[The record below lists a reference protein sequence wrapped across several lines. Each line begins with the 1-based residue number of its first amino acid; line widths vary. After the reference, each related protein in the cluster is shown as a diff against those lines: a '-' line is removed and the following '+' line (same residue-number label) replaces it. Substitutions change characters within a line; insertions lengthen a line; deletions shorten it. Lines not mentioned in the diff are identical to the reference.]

1 MKGWQQYI
9 DSHYVT
15 TEILE
20 KYLEMRLLLKEL
32 GYTEESLKKV
42 SSGPTN
48 LWLLREQLVE
58 KVQELKKQIEYFG
71 FEITLDEMTS
81 YLMPKFNKINELT
94 PLNDGNN

>member
-1 MKGWQQYI
+1 
-9 DSHYVT
+9 
-15 TEILE
+15 
-20 KYLEMRLLLKEL
+20 MRLLLKEL